1 MFLFFIYFLIFYLR
15 RGDGGDLLRLDVVA
29 VQVALQVEVRQ
40 LVRLGHLEELAQ
52 GGIGGDVVLV
62 LQVVLLDVVVNLL
75 RHVGAGDERARG
87 VLQELAQLI
96 RHLRGDLEDGRTT
109 LGRLLTL
116 GAHTALALAGIL
128 HVLVDTL
135 VQALHLRDGGRRLLA
150 ERRQRG
156 EDRLQVLIQ
165 RRGRRRGGD
174 GGSGIR
180 NGRGDNGWR
189 GNNWRHSGDGSL
201 RGSGLATLGGRG
213 GNNGWRSSGD
223 HRGGN
228 NNILSLLG
236 NTLSLGGRSSGGTH
250 YTRTGGSIHLN

>member
-1 MFLFFIYFLIFYLR
+1 M
-15 RGDGGDLLRLDVVA
+15 A

-75 RHVGAGDERARG
+75 RHVGAGDQRARG

-135 VQALHLRDGGRRLLA
+135 VQALDLRDGGRRLLA

-156 EDRLQVLIQ
+156 EDCLQVLIQ
-165 RRGRRRGGD
+165 RGGRRRGRD
-174 GGSGIR
+174 GSSGIR
-180 NGRGDNGWR
+180 NGLGDNGWR

-213 GNNGWRSSGD
+213 GSGNNGWRSNGNR
-223 HRGGN
+223 RGGN

-236 NTLSLGGRSSGGTH
+236 NTLSLSGRSSGGTH
-250 YTRTGGSIHLN
+250 HTRTGGSIHLN

>member
-1 MFLFFIYFLIFYLR
+1 M
-15 RGDGGDLLRLDVVA
+15 

-87 VLQELAQLI
+87 VLQELAQLV
-96 RHLRGDLEDGRTT
+96 RHLRGDLEDGRTA

-150 ERRQRG
+150 ERRQGG

-174 GGSGIR
+174 GSSDIR

-189 GNNWRHSGDGSL
+189 SSGNNWRHSGDGSL

-213 GNNGWRSSGD
+213 SSGNNGWRSSGD
-223 HRGGN
+223 RHGGN

-236 NTLSLGGRSSGGTH
+236 NTLSLSGRSSGGTH

>member
-1 MFLFFIYFLIFYLR
+1 
-15 RGDGGDLLRLDVVA
+15 VA

-87 VLQELAQLI
+87 VLQELAELV

-116 GAHTALALAGIL
+116 GADTALALAGIL

-150 ERRQRG
+150 ERRQGG

-180 NGRGDNGWR
+180 NGLGDNGWR
-189 GNNWRHSGDGSL
+189 SNNWRHSGDGSL

-213 GNNGWRSSGD
+213 GSGNNGWRSNGD
-223 HRGGN
+223 RRGGN

-236 NTLSLGGRSSGGTH
+236 NTLSLSGRSGGGTH

>member
-1 MFLFFIYFLIFYLR
+1 M
-15 RGDGGDLLRLDVVA
+15 A
-29 VQVALQVEVRQ
+29 VQVALQVEVGQ

-75 RHVGAGDERARG
+75 RHVGARDERARG
-87 VLQELAQLI
+87 VLQELAQLV

-135 VQALHLRDGGRRLLA
+135 VQALDLRDGGRRLLA
-150 ERRQRG
+150 QRRQGG

-165 RRGRRRGGD
+165 RRGRRGGD

-180 NGRGDNGWR
+180 NGRRDNGWR
-189 GNNWRHSGDGSL
+189 GNNWRRSGDGSL

-213 GNNGWRSSGD
+213 GGSGDNGWRSGGD
-223 HRGGN
+223 NHGGN
-228 NNILSLLG
+228 NNRHNHLSLLTG
-236 NTLSLGGRSSGGTH
+236 SLLTGLLYNWGGG
-250 YTRTGGSIHLN
+250 

>member
-1 MFLFFIYFLIFYLR
+1 M
-15 RGDGGDLLRLDVVA
+15 A

-87 VLQELAQLI
+87 VLQELAQLV

-135 VQALHLRDGGRRLLA
+135 VQALDLRDGGRRLLA

-174 GGSGIR
+174 GGIR

-189 GNNWRHSGDGSL
+189 SSGNNWRHSGDGSL
-201 RGSGLATLGGRG
+201 RGGGLATLRGRG
-213 GNNGWRSSGD
+213 GSGNNDWRSD
-223 HRGGN
+223 HRGGNN

-236 NTLSLGGRSSGGTH
+236 NTLSLSGRSSGGTH

>member
-1 MFLFFIYFLIFYLR
+1 M
-15 RGDGGDLLRLDVVA
+15 A
-29 VQVALQVEVRQ
+29 VQVALQVEVGQ

-52 GGIGGDVVLV
+52 GGIGSDVVLV

-75 RHVGAGDERARG
+75 RHVGARDERARG
-87 VLQELAQLI
+87 VLQELAQLV

-135 VQALHLRDGGRRLLA
+135 VQALDLRDGGRRLLA
-150 ERRQRG
+150 QRRQGG

-165 RRGRRRGGD
+165 RRGRRRND
-174 GGSGIR
+174 GGIR
-180 NGRGDNGWR
+180 NGRRDNGWR
-189 GNNWRHSGDGSL
+189 GNNWRRSGDGSL

-213 GNNGWRSSGD
+213 GGSGDNGWRSGGD
-223 HRGGN
+223 NHGGN

-236 NTLSLGGRSSGGTH
+236 NTLSLSGRSSGGTH
-250 YTRTGGSIHLN
+250 HTRTGGSIHLN